1 MSTTSTGSIQG
12 FSTSTYS
19 ISNLSQERASFTT
32 IDAAGEVTSITL
44 NGDDSYDVYFYYRE
58 TGASSFTEVLAAEG
72 VTSTGTFVQKLSG
85 LLQGTDYEYYISVN
99 QSDGLQSSPESAQT
113 ATDATDQNSGNFT
126 TTALPVTTIGTT
138 DMTRTSL
145 VFQGEV
151 EDTADLEPADSYDA
165 TFRYRESGQTSFTDV
180 DLGTF
185 SDPQVFEEEVTGLA
199 EDQAFEIVFR
209 ANGVEGLILE
219 RRTPTDETSTGD
231 EPAFRTLAYQ
241 EILTP
246 QHGRSQAKR
255 DLVVEY
261 DLNIDVQGEH
271 QFIYDRNGTDEVLNT
286 VQTPE
291 PSTQTVTIP
300 DVDRDG
306 DTKTYTLTFTD
317 ESGGSGPGD
326 LSRSRT
332 FTVDIVDVKKLTGDE
347 QTFTVT

>member
-1 MSTTSTGSIQG
+1 MSTTSTGEVQG
-12 FSTSTYS
+12 FSTANLT
-19 ISNLSQERASFTT
+19 ISNLPQKRASFTT
-32 IDAAGEVTSITL
+32 IDAAGEVTDITL
-44 NGDDSYDVYFYYRE
+44 SSGDSYDVYFYYK
-58 TGASSFTEVLAAEG
+58 TTSASSFTEVLAAEG
-72 VTSTGTFVQKLSG
+72 VTSTGEFVEELQG
-85 LLQGTDYEYYISVN
+85 LAQGTDYEYYISVN
-99 QSDGLQSSPESAQT
+99 QDDTLQSSPEPAQT
-113 ATDATDQNSGNFT
+113 ATDATDQTTGNIT
-126 TTALPVTTIGTT
+126 TTLLPVTTVGTT

-145 VFQGEV
+145 VLQGEV
-151 EDTADLEPADSYDA
+151 EDTANLDAEDRYDA
-165 TFRYRESGQTSFTDV
+165 SFGYRESGASTFTNIN
-180 DLGTF
+180 LGTF
-185 SDPQVFEEEVTGLA
+185 SDPRTFEEEISGLT
-199 EDQAFEIVFR
+199 EDQAYEIVFR
-209 ANGVEGLILE
+209 ANTVEGLILE
-219 RRTPTDETSTGD
+219 RRTPTDETSIGD

-246 QHGRSQAKR
+246 QDGKAQARR

-261 DLNIDVQGEH
+261 DLNIDVDGEH
-271 QFIYDRNGTDEVLNT
+271 QFIYDRNGADEVLNT

-317 ESGGSGPGD
+317 QSGGSGPGD